1 MKKKFAI
8 ILSAVVIFLFGIV
21 VWYHVPID
29 LMDVDTNEVMEI
41 VVFNGNSGNTTHI
54 TDKDIIRHI
63 ICPMA
68 MKQTI
73 GIILL
78 STPMIQLEKIP
89 FSILSQKET
98 WITTILKAL

>member
-63 ICPMA
+63 Y
-68 MKQTI
+68 
-73 GIILL
+73 L
-78 STPMIQLEKIP
+78 SDGNESRRLELIYYQLR
-89 FSILSQKET
+89 
-98 WITTILKAL
+98 